1 MRKQN
6 DLKKKPLALDTI
18 TIREIQSDRMSLI
31 GGARPAATS
40 SGYVC
45 C

>member
-6 DLKKKPLALDTI
+6 DLKKKPLALDTT
-18 TIREIQSDRMSLI
+18 TIREISSDRLVVAN
-31 GGARPAATS
+31 GARAGATS
-40 SGYVC
+40 SGYLC